1 MELHYTQYQQVSK
14 KYNTRLL
21 FKSRNDQK
29 VAYDPGAPN
38 HNCRNKIQNGFSIL
52 EFLAWLFIF
61 TIFVAS
67 SFEIHMF
74 FRKTNFKSAKEFE
87 HAWNKIN

>member
-1 MELHYTQYQQVSK
+1 MELHHTQYQQVSK
-14 KYNTRLL
+14 KYITRLL
-21 FKSRNDQK
+21 FESRDDQK
-29 VAYDPGAPN
+29 FENISRSPN
-38 HNCRNKIQNGFSIL
+38 LNGRNKTQGGFSIL

-74 FRKTNFKSAKEFE
+74 FRKTNHRSAKEFE